1 MNIHANVQILILR
14 FFVIVLIIE
23 IMILAM
29 LIVNVILGKLRKSG
43 NSKV

>member
-1 MNIHANVQILILR
+1 MNIHAHVQILILR

-23 IMILAM
+23 IMILAI
-29 LIVNVILGKLRKSG
+29 LIVNVILEKLRKSG